1 MTIDEEITEVK
12 TAITKVMTGGQV
24 VRTRN
29 GQVELA
35 SLSQLR
41 ARLRDLELQKALGTN
56 GNGIYG
62 TPMIYEGR

>member
-1 MTIDEEITEVK
+1 MTIDDEITQVNN
-12 TAITKVMTGGQV
+12 AISKVLMGGQSI
-24 VRTRN
+24 RTRN
-29 GQVELA
+29 GQVEFA

-41 ARLRDLELQKALGTN
+41 ARLSELELQKALHTE

>member
-1 MTIDEEITEVK
+1 MTIDEEIREVK
-12 TAITKVMTGGQV
+12 AAITKVLTGGQMV
-24 VRTRN
+24 KTRN

-35 SLSQLR
+35 PLSQLR
-41 ARLRDLELQKALGTN
+41 ARLHELEVQKALGTN